1 MNTPRSAAVTPEAA
15 WAVVKARELNEDLDS
30 RDYFDA
36 GYKAGE
42 EARQKLE
49 IQLAQKD
56 QIYLDRLDAFEQV
69 TKRAEAAEAKASTLT
84 VQGLMARIV
93 EAEAK
98 SGDAAKLRTYL
109 VGRRNTIEASIAS
122 EMLAGNEWKEKC
134 ERTALAEITA
144 LEAALASVPAETHQ
158 VTDICVCHLAY
169 QPHPFV
175 VGTICDAKSETGKAN
190 VWLRN
195 DGQWTQDETSPECYL
210 KIGSW
215 NPPPPQVDATLEPSI
230 PTWAVE
236 AAKAINAE
244 EWPGDDVVATIIAAH
259 ARKSQPGVNEKI
271 LNLLKVAACP
281 NCDGS
286 GGIIR
291 GERTL
296 VSRDMATDAG
306 IPELEGSVYSE
317 PEVEQCQWC
326 DERTEAIA
334 AAESAAPGA
343 SVNEELK
350 KCLWLMLDGT
360 KPDYSDSRSSLSTR
374 QANINRAWGAYE
386 AAARKTEGAK

>member
-56 QIYLDRLDAFEQV
+56 QIYLERLDAFEQV
-69 TKRAEAAEAKASTLT
+69 TKRAEAAESKAREMESTYQFGAE
-84 VQGLMARIV
+84 VMNRIV
-93 EAEAK
+93 IPRVKIEKSSENDRTPIELLIRWLAESK
-98 SGDAAKLRTYL
+98 SGDVAQLRAVLEEVVRTDDAALQEIKKLG
-109 VGRRNTIEASIAS
+109 VEPG
-122 EMLAGNEWKEKC
+122 
-134 ERTALAEITA
+134 AESLRITN
-144 LEAALASVPAETHQ
+144 LCRAALASVPAETHQ

-215 NPPPPQVDATLEPSI
+215 NPPPPQVDATLE
-230 PTWAVE
+230 
-236 AAKAINAE
+236 
-244 EWPGDDVVATIIAAH
+244 
-259 ARKSQPGVNEKI
+259 
-271 LNLLKVAACP
+271 
-281 NCDGS
+281 
-286 GGIIR
+286 
-291 GERTL
+291 
-296 VSRDMATDAG
+296 
-306 IPELEGSVYSE
+306 
-317 PEVEQCQWC
+317 C